1 MSSGPR
7 AWSTGLHILEHRA
20 LRGPNYYSR
29 YQAIYMRLD
38 IEDLEGRPSDQVP
51 AIAERLQALI
61 PTIYNHRC
69 SVGEPGGFLQRV
81 RSGTWAGH
89 MVEHV
94 AIELQNLVGFSV
106 GYGKTVDSYDPGIY
120 NVVYRYRD
128 EASGIAAGEA
138 AVQIV
143 RKLYDGEDVDL
154 TPIIDHLKEV
164 RDANAL
170 GPSTGS
176 IVNAARD
183 RNIPAYN
190 LTEGT
195 SYTQLGH
202 GIKQRR
208 FQATVTD
215 ASGIIGHSIA
225 DDKEWTKQILADA
238 GVPVPRGQV
247 CHSFEEA
254 QAAADW
260 IGWPVVTKPL
270 SGNHGRG
277 VTTDIASVEDLR
289 SGYDAAVARARDD
302 HGGVIVENYIKGE
315 DHRMLVIGGKLV
327 AAARRRPAHVTGDSK
342 STIQQ
347 LIDVENSDPRR
358 GVGHENLLT
367 QIHVDEQTHRMLEQ
381 AGHALDTVLPEGEI
395 AFLKSTANISTG
407 GTAADLTDEV
417 HPEVRFAMERIARLV
432 GLDIIGIDLLAEN
445 LYLPLDRQSAGVVEV
460 NAGPGFRM
468 HMSPTHGKPRPVGQ
482 HVVEMLF
489 PDPTDDGRI
498 PITAITGTN
507 GKTTTTRLTTHILR
521 QAGHSVG
528 MGCTGTVEIDNNV
541 ILRGDYSGPAA
552 AQAVLREPTVEH
564 AVLEVARGGIM
575 RRGLGFDECD
585 VGVLLNIASDHL
597 GERDIHTLEDL
608 ARCKTVV
615 VDAVKREGGYCV
627 LNADDPLVMEHGTY
641 WARGEII
648 YFTMD
653 PQNPALTRH
662 LDDLGMVLTVK
673 HGKIV
678 LLRGKVTVEIVEV
691 NDVPI
696 AFEGHA
702 PFNVQNAMA
711 AAAAALA
718 HGIEID
724 DIRAGLLTFHP
735 TPAQMPGR
743 TNYFEADGV
752 KCLIDYGH
760 NVPALIAL
768 EPLVNGLATQRKIAV
783 ATAPGN
789 RRDEDLAAL
798 GAQLARMCDRLY
810 VYETDARGRETGE
823 TAGMIHD
830 GAAGAG
836 TSAHVETI
844 MDEHEAVAKAIDE
857 AKPGDFL
864 LLLVDDIEGT
874 TERLK
879 GRSFP
884 TQAELA
890 RA

>member
-1 MSSGPR
+1 M
-7 AWSTGLHILEHRA
+7 HILEHRA

-38 IEDLEGRPSDQVP
+38 IEDLEDRPSDKVP
-51 AIAERLQALI
+51 GIAEKLEAI
-61 PTIYNHRC
+61 FPTIYEHRC

-81 RSGTWAGH
+81 RNGTYAGH
-89 MVEHV
+89 MVEHL
-94 AIELQNLVGFSV
+94 AIELQNLIGFSV
-106 GYGKTVDSYDPGIY
+106 GYGKSVDSYERGIY

-128 EASGIAAGEA
+128 EATGLAAGEA
-138 AVQIV
+138 AVEIV
-143 RKLYDGEDVDL
+143 RKLYDGGHVVLGPVIE
-154 TPIIDHLKEV
+154 HLKEV

-176 IVNAARD
+176 IVNAAKA
-183 RNIPAYN
+183 RNIPWYN

-202 GIKQRR
+202 GVKQRR

-215 ASGIIGHSIA
+215 ESGIIGHSIA
-225 DDKEWTKQILADA
+225 DDKDWTKQILGDA
-238 GVPVPRGQV
+238 GIAVPQGYTCYSWDEIQ
-247 CHSFEEA
+247 EA
-254 QAAADW
+254 AEW

-270 SGNHGRG
+270 AGNHGRG
-277 VTTDIASVEDLR
+277 VTTDISNLDDLK
-289 SGYDAAVARARDD
+289 SGYEAALARVRDD
-302 HGGVIVENYIKGE
+302 SGAVIVESYIKGE

-327 AAARRRPAHVTGDSK
+327 AAARRRPAHVTGDGT
-342 STIQQ
+342 STIQA
-347 LIDVENSDPRR
+347 LIDTANQDPRR

-381 AGHALDTVLPEGEI
+381 AGLTLDSVPSESEMV
-395 AFLKSTANISTG
+395 FLKSTANISTG
-407 GTAADLTDEV
+407 GTATDLTDEV
-417 HPEVRFAMERIARLV
+417 HPDIRFAMERIARHV
-432 GLDIIGIDLLAEN
+432 GLDVIGIDLLAET
-445 LYLPLDRQSAGVVEV
+445 LTKPLDQQSAGVVEV

-468 HMSPTHGKPRPVGQ
+468 HMAPTHGTPRPVGE
-482 HVVEMLF
+482 HVVDMLF
-489 PDPTDDGRI
+489 PDPTDNGRI

-521 QAGHSVG
+521 QSGYSVG
-528 MGCTGTVEIDNNV
+528 MGCTGTVEIDNHI

-597 GERDIHTLEDL
+597 GERDIHTLEEL

-615 VDAVKREGGYCV
+615 VDSVKKEGGYCV

-653 PQNPALTRH
+653 PDNPDLQDH
-662 LDDLGMVLTVK
+662 LSERRMVVTVK
-673 HGKIV
+673 NGRIV
-678 LLRGKVTVEIVEV
+678 LMRGKVLVDVVDV

-711 AAAAALA
+711 AAAVALA

-752 KCLIDYGH
+752 YCLIDYGH
-760 NVPALIAL
+760 NVPALVAL
-768 EPLVNGLATQRKIAV
+768 EPLVNGLGQQRKIGV
-783 ATAPGN
+783 STAPGN

-798 GAQLARMCDRLY
+798 GAQLAKMCDVLY
-810 VYETDARGRETGE
+810 VYESDARGRAEGE
-823 TAGMIHD
+823 TADLIRK
-830 GAAGAG
+830 GAADAG
-836 TSAHVETI
+836 SDCAVEII
-844 MDEHEAVAKAIDE
+844 MKEKNAVDRAMAD
-857 AKPGDFL
+857 AVPGDFL
-864 LLLVDDIEGT
+864 LLLVDDITGT

-884 TQAELA
+884 VQSDLAQA
-890 RA
+890 

>member
-1 MSSGPR
+1 
-7 AWSTGLHILEHRA
+7 LHILEHRA

-38 IEDLEGRPSDQVP
+38 IGELEDKPSDKVP
-51 AIAERLQALI
+51 GIDERLETLV
-61 PTIYNHRC
+61 PTIHEHRC

-81 RSGTWAGH
+81 RGGTYAGH
-89 MVEHV
+89 MVEHL
-94 AIELQNLVGFSV
+94 ALELQNLIGFSV
-106 GYGKTVDSYDPGIY
+106 GYGKTVDSYEKGIY

-128 EASGIAAGEA
+128 EATGIAAGEA
-138 AVQIV
+138 AVDLV
-143 RKLYDGEDVDL
+143 KKLYDGEHVEL
-154 TPIIDHLKEV
+154 QPVIDHLKEV

-176 IVNAARD
+176 IVNAAKA

-190 LTEGT
+190 LTAGT
-195 SYTQLGH
+195 SYTQLGQ
-202 GIKQRR
+202 GVNQRR

-215 ASGIIGHSIA
+215 ATGIIGHSIA
-225 DDKEWTKQILADA
+225 DDKEWTKQILEDA
-238 GVPVPRGQV
+238 GIPVPRGQV
-247 CHSFEEA
+247 CHSLEEA

-277 VTTDIASVEDLR
+277 VTTDIASAEDLK
-289 SGYDAAVARARDD
+289 SGYDAAVARMRDD
-302 HGGVIVENYIKGE
+302 YSGVIVESYIKGE

-327 AAARRRPAHVTGDSK
+327 AAARRRPAHVEGDGTH
-342 STIQQ
+342 TIQQ
-347 LIDVENSDPRR
+347 LIDRENADPRR

-367 QIHVDEQTHRMLEQ
+367 QITVDDQTRRMLEQ
-381 AGHALDTVLPEGEI
+381 AGLGLDSILPEGEI

-417 HPEVRFAMERIARLV
+417 HPDVRFAMERIARLV
-432 GLDIIGIDLLAEN
+432 GLDVIGIDLLAET
-445 LYLPLDRQSAGVVEV
+445 LSVPLDRQSAGVVEV

-468 HMSPTHGKPRPVGQ
+468 HMSPTHGKPRPVGK
-482 HVVEMLF
+482 HIVEMLF
-489 PDPTDDGRI
+489 PDPTDNGRI

-507 GKTTTTRLTTHILR
+507 GKTTTTRLTAHILR
-521 QAGHSVG
+521 QAGNSVG
-528 MGCTGTVEIDNNV
+528 LGCTGTVEIDNHV

-597 GERDIHTLEDL
+597 GERDIHTLEEL

-615 VDAVKREGGYCV
+615 VDAVKKEGGHCV

-653 PQNPALTRH
+653 PENPDLSRH
-662 LDDLGMVLTVK
+662 LSELGKVVTVK
-673 HGKIV
+673 DGRIV
-678 LLRGKVTVEIVEV
+678 YLRGKVTVEIVDV

-711 AAAAALA
+711 AAAIAIA
-718 HGIEID
+718 HGLEID

-760 NVPALIAL
+760 NVPALQAL
-768 EPLVNGLATQRKIAV
+768 APLVNGLATQARIGV
-783 ATAPGN
+783 ASAPGN
-789 RRDEDLAAL
+789 RRDEDLTAL
-798 GAQLARMCDRLY
+798 GAELAKMCDKLF
-810 VYETDARGRETGE
+810 VYETDARGREAGA
-823 TAGMIHD
+823 TASLIHE
-830 GAAGAG
+830 GAAGAAA
-836 TSAHVETI
+836 SCHVETI
-844 MDEHEAVAKAIDE
+844 MSEQDAIDRAFDE
-857 AKPGDFL
+857 AEEGDFML
-864 LLLVDDIEGT
+864 LLIDDIEGT

-879 GRSFP
+879 GRSYP
-884 TQAELA
+884 KQSELA
-890 RA
+890 PN

>member
-1 MSSGPR
+1 MR
-7 AWSTGLHILEHRA
+7 ILEHRA

-29 YQAIYMRLD
+29 HQAIYMRLD
-38 IEDLEGRPSDQVP
+38 IEELEERPSDQVP
-51 AIAERLQALI
+51 GIAEKLEAII
-61 PTIYNHRC
+61 PTIYEHRC

-81 RSGTWAGH
+81 QNGTWAGH

-106 GYGKTVDSYDPGIY
+106 GYGKTVDSYETGIY

-128 EASGIAAGEA
+128 EATGLAAGEA
-138 AVQIV
+138 AVGIV
-143 RKLYDGEDVDL
+143 QNLYDGQYVDL
-154 TPIIDHLKEV
+154 DPVIEKLKEV

-176 IVNAARD
+176 IVNAAKA
-183 RNIPAYN
+183 RNIPSYN

-202 GIKQRR
+202 AIKQRR

-215 ASGIIGHSIA
+215 GTGILGHSIA
-225 DDKEWTKQILADA
+225 DDKDWTKQILGEA
-238 GVPVPRGQV
+238 GIAVPQGCICYNWDEVK
-247 CHSFEEA
+247 EA
-254 QAAADW
+254 AEW

-270 SGNHGRG
+270 AGNHGRG
-277 VTTDIASVEDLR
+277 VTTDISNMEDLG
-289 SGYDAAVARARDD
+289 SGFEAALARVRDNS
-302 HGGVIVENYIKGE
+302 GAVLVESYIKGE
-315 DHRMLVIGGKLV
+315 DHRILVIGGKMV
-327 AAARRRPAHVTGDSK
+327 AAARRRPAHVTGDGK

-347 LIDVENSDPRR
+347 LIDKENSDPRR

-367 QIHVDEQTHRMLEQ
+367 QIDVDEQTLRILEQ
-381 AGHALDTVLPEGEI
+381 AGLTLESVPKPTEMV
-395 AFLKSTANISTG
+395 FLKSTANISTG
-407 GTAADLTDEV
+407 GTATDLTDEV
-417 HPEVRFAMERIARLV
+417 HPEIKFQMERIGRLV
-432 GLDIIGIDLLAEN
+432 GLDVIGIDLLAET
-445 LYLPLDRQSAGVVEV
+445 LTKPLEQQSAGVVEV

-468 HMSPTHGKPRPVGQ
+468 HMAPTHGTPRPVGEY
-482 HVVEMLF
+482 VVDMLF
-489 PDPTDDGRI
+489 PDPTDNGRI

-521 QAGHSVG
+521 QAGYSVG
-528 MGCTGTVEIDNNV
+528 MGCTGTVEIDNHV

-597 GERDIHTLEDL
+597 GERDIHTLDEL

-615 VDAVKREGGYCV
+615 VDAVKKHGGYCV
-627 LNADDPLVMEHGTY
+627 LNADDPLVMDQGTY

-653 PQNPALTRH
+653 PDNPDLKEH
-662 LDDLGMVLTVK
+662 LGEIGMVVTVR
-673 HGKIV
+673 HGRIV
-678 LLRGKVTVEIVEV
+678 LLRGKVAVDVVDV

-711 AAAAALA
+711 ATAVALA

-724 DIRAGLLTFHP
+724 DIRAGLLSFHP

-743 TNYFEADGV
+743 TNYIESDGV

-760 NVPALIAL
+760 NVPALEAL
-768 EPLVNGLATQRKIAV
+768 EPLVRGLGQQRKIAV
-783 ATAPGN
+783 STAPGN
-789 RRDEDLAAL
+789 RRDEDLVAL
-798 GAQLARMCDRLY
+798 GGQLAKMCDALF
-810 VYETDARGRETGE
+810 VYETDARGREEGE
-823 TAGMIHD
+823 TAGLIHK
-830 GAAGAG
+830 GA
-836 TSAHVETI
+836 SASGHDCDVQII
-844 MDEHEAVAKAIDE
+844 MSEEEAVARSITE
-857 AKPGDFL
+857 AKTGDFL
-864 LLLVDDIEGT
+864 LLLVDDIEGA

-884 TQAELA
+884 VQAEIA
-890 RA
+890 KA

>member
-1 MSSGPR
+1 MR
-7 AWSTGLHILEHRA
+7 ILEHRA

-38 IEDLEGRPSDQVP
+38 IEDLEDRPSDKVP
-51 AIAERLQALI
+51 GIAEKLEAI
-61 PTIYNHRC
+61 FPSIYEHRC
-69 SVGEPGGFLQRV
+69 SIGEPGGFLQRV
-81 RSGTWAGH
+81 RNGTYAGH
-89 MVEHV
+89 MVEHL

-106 GYGKTVDSYDPGIY
+106 GYGKSVDSYERGVY

-128 EASGIAAGEA
+128 EATGLAAGEA
-138 AVQIV
+138 AVEIV
-143 RKLYDGEDVDL
+143 RKLYDGGHVDL
-154 TPIIDHLKEV
+154 DPVIEHLKEV

-176 IVNAARD
+176 IVDAAKA
-183 RNIPAYN
+183 RNIPWTN

-202 GIKQRR
+202 GVKQRR

-215 ASGIIGHSIA
+215 ESGIIGHSIA
-225 DDKEWTKQILADA
+225 DDKDWTKQILGDA
-238 GVPVPRGQV
+238 GIAVPQGYT
-247 CHSFEEA
+247 CYSWDEIKEA
-254 QAAADW
+254 AEW

-270 SGNHGRG
+270 AGNHGRG
-277 VTTDIASVEDLR
+277 VTTDIDNLDDLK
-289 SGYDAAVARARDD
+289 SGYDAALARVRDD
-302 HGGVIVENYIKGE
+302 SGAVIVESYIKGE

-327 AAARRRPAHVTGDSK
+327 AAARRRPAHVTGDGN
-342 STIQQ
+342 STIQA
-347 LIDVENSDPRR
+347 LIDKANEDPRR
-358 GVGHENLLT
+358 GVGHENVLT
-367 QIHVDEQTHRMLEQ
+367 QIHVDAQTHRVLEQ
-381 AGHALDTVLPEGEI
+381 AGLTLDSVPGDGEMV
-395 AFLKSTANISTG
+395 FLKSTANISTG
-407 GTAADLTDEV
+407 GTATDLTDEV
-417 HPEVRFAMERIARLV
+417 HPDIRFSMERIARHV
-432 GLDIIGIDLLAEN
+432 GLDVIGIDLLAET
-445 LYLPLDRQSAGVVEV
+445 LTKPLDQQSAGVVEV

-468 HMSPTHGKPRPVGQ
+468 HMAPTHGTPRPVGE
-482 HVVEMLF
+482 HVVDMLF
-489 PDPTDDGRI
+489 PDPTDNGRI

-521 QAGHSVG
+521 QSGYSVG
-528 MGCTGTVEIDNNV
+528 MGCTGTVEIDNHV

-615 VDAVKREGGYCV
+615 VDSVKKDGGYCV

-653 PQNPALTRH
+653 PENPALQEH
-662 LDDLGMVLTVK
+662 LSERRMVVTVK
-673 HGKIV
+673 NGRIV
-678 LLRGKVTVEIVEV
+678 LLRGKVLVDVVDV

-711 AAAAALA
+711 AAAVALA

-752 KCLIDYGH
+752 YCLIDYGH
-760 NVPALIAL
+760 NVPALVAL
-768 EPLVNGLATQRKIAV
+768 EPLVNGLGQQRKIGV
-783 ATAPGN
+783 STAPGN

-798 GAQLARMCDRLY
+798 GAQLAKMCDVLY
-810 VYETDARGRETGE
+810 VYESDARGRAEGE
-823 TAGMIHD
+823 TADLIRK
-830 GAAGAG
+830 GAADAG
-836 TSAHVETI
+836 SDCAVEVI
-844 MDEHEAVAKAIDE
+844 MKEKDAVDRAMAD
-857 AKPGDFL
+857 AVPGDFL
-864 LLLVDDIEGT
+864 LLLVDDITGT

-884 TQAELA
+884 VQSDLA
-890 RA
+890 QV

>member
-1 MSSGPR
+1 MR
-7 AWSTGLHILEHRA
+7 ILEHRA

-38 IEDLEGRPSDQVP
+38 IEELEDRPSDKVDG
-51 AIAERLQALI
+51 IAQNLARLI
-61 PTIYNHRC
+61 PTIQEHRC
-69 SVGEPGGFLQRV
+69 SVGVPGGFLQRV
-81 RSGTWAGH
+81 EAGTWAGH

-94 AIELQNLVGFSV
+94 AIELQNMIGFSV
-106 GYGKTVDSYDPGIY
+106 GYGKTVDSYDKGVY
-120 NVVYRYRD
+120 HVVYRYRD
-128 EASGIAAGEA
+128 EATGLACGEE
-138 AVQIV
+138 AVEIV
-143 RKLYDGEDVDL
+143 QALYDGKDVDL
-154 TPIIDHLKEV
+154 EPVIDRLKEV

-176 IVNAARD
+176 IVNAAKA
-183 RNIPAYN
+183 RNIPWYN

-202 GIKQRR
+202 GVKQRK

-225 DDKEWTKQILADA
+225 DDKEWTKQVLADA
-238 GVPVPRGQV
+238 GVAVPKGYIGY
-247 CHSFEEA
+247 SWEEVRD
-254 QAAADW
+254 AAEW

-277 VTTDIASVEDLR
+277 VTTDITNEEELK
-289 SGYDAAVARARDD
+289 SGYEAALARCRDD
-302 HGGVIVENYIKGE
+302 YNAVIVESYIKGE
-315 DHRMLVIGGKLV
+315 DHRILVIDGKLV
-327 AAARRRPAHVTGDSK
+327 AAARRRPAHVEGDGT

-347 LIDVENSDPRR
+347 LIDEENKDPRR

-367 QIHVDEQTHRMLEQ
+367 QIHVDEQTLRLLEQ
-381 AGHALDTVLPEGEI
+381 AELTLDSVPEKGEI
-395 AFLKSTANISTG
+395 IYLKSTANISTG
-407 GTAADLTDEV
+407 GTATDLTDEV
-417 HPEVRFAMERIARLV
+417 HPEIKFSMERIGRLV
-432 GLDIIGIDLLAEN
+432 GLDIIGIDMLAET
-445 LYLPLDRQSAGVVEV
+445 LTKPLDQQSAGVVEV

-468 HMSPTHGKPRPVGQ
+468 HMAPTHGKPRAVGEA
-482 HVVEMLF
+482 VVNMLF

-507 GKTTTTRLTTHILR
+507 GKTTTTRLITHILR
-521 QAGHSVG
+521 QAGNSVG
-528 MGCTGTVEIDNNV
+528 MGCTGTIEIDNHV
-541 ILRGDYSGPAA
+541 ILKGDYSGPAA
-552 AQAVLREPTVEH
+552 AHAVLREPTVEH

-597 GERDIHTLEDL
+597 GERDIHTLEEL

-615 VDAVKREGGYCV
+615 VDAVKKIGGFCV
-627 LNADDPLVMEHGTY
+627 LNADDPLVMDQGTY

-648 YFTMD
+648 YFTM
-653 PQNPALTRH
+653 NPDNPDLKEH
-662 LDDLGMVLTVK
+662 LADHKMVITVRQ
-673 HGKIV
+673 GRIV
-678 LLRGKVTVEIVEV
+678 LLRGQVEVEVAAV

-696 AFEGHA
+696 SFEGHA

-711 AAAAALA
+711 ATAAALA
-718 HGIEID
+718 HGLEID
-724 DIRAGLLTFHP
+724 DIRAGLLSFHP

-760 NVPALIAL
+760 NVPALEAL
-768 EPLVNGLATQRKIAV
+768 EPLVNGLGQQRKIAV

-789 RRDEDLAAL
+789 RRDEDLSAL
-798 GAQLARMCDRLY
+798 GAQLAKMCDAVY
-810 VYETDARGRETGE
+810 VYETDARGRSEGE
-823 TAGMIHD
+823 TAGLIEK
-830 GAAGAG
+830 GAKDAGSAG
-836 TSAHVETI
+836 TVEII
-844 MDEHEAVAKAIDE
+844 MDEQAAIDRAISE

-864 LLLVDDIEGT
+864 LLLVDDIEGA

-879 GRSFP
+879 GRSYGAQSDLGQ
-884 TQAELA
+884 T
-890 RA
+890 

>member
-1 MSSGPR
+1 M
-7 AWSTGLHILEHRA
+7 HILENRA
-20 LRGPNYYSR
+20 LRGPNYFSR

-38 IEDLEGRPSDQVP
+38 IDELEDRPSDKVP
-51 AIAERLQALI
+51 GIGDKLQKLL
-61 PTIYNHRC
+61 PTIYDHRC
-69 SVGEPGGFLQRV
+69 SVGTPGGFLERV
-81 RSGTWAGH
+81 AAGTYAGH

-94 AIELQNLVGFSV
+94 AIELQNLIGFSV
-106 GYGKTVDSYDPGIY
+106 GYGKTVDSYEKGVY

-128 EASGIAAGEA
+128 EASGLAAGVA
-138 AVQIV
+138 AVDIV
-143 RKLYDGEDVDL
+143 QKLYDGEDVDL
-154 TPIIDHLKEV
+154 NPIIAHLKEV
-164 RDANAL
+164 RDENAL

-176 IVNAARD
+176 IVNAAKA
-183 RNIPAYN
+183 RNIPFYN
-190 LTEGT
+190 LTAGT

-202 GIKQRR
+202 GVKQRR

-225 DDKEWTKQILADA
+225 DDKEWTKQVLDDA

-247 CHSFEEA
+247 CYSIEEA
-254 QAAADW
+254 QEAADW

-277 VTTDIASVEDLR
+277 VTTDIASAEDLKA
-289 SGYDAAVARARDD
+289 GFDAALARVRDD
-302 HGGVIVENYIKGE
+302 SGAVIVESYITGE

-327 AAARRRPAHVTGDSK
+327 AAARRRPAHVVGDAK
-342 STIQQ
+342 HTIQQ
-347 LIDVENSDPRR
+347 LIDIENSDPRR

-367 QIHVDEQTHRMLEQ
+367 QIHVDVQTERMLDQ
-381 AGHALDTVLPEGEI
+381 AGLTLDTVLPEGQI

-417 HPEVRFAMERIARLV
+417 HPEVKFAMERIGRLV

-445 LYLPLDRQSAGVVEV
+445 LSVPLDQQSAGVVEV

-468 HMSPTHGKPRPVGQ
+468 HMAPTHGTPRPVGQ
-482 HVVEMLF
+482 HVVDMLF

-521 QAGHSVG
+521 QAGNSVG

-552 AQAVLREPTVEH
+552 AHAVLREPTVEH

-575 RRGLGFDECD
+575 RRGLGFDEAD

-597 GERDIHTLEDL
+597 GEREIHTLEEL

-615 VDAVKREGGYCV
+615 VDAVKRKEDGGYCV

-641 WARGEII
+641 WSRGEII

-653 PQNPALTRH
+653 PENPALADH
-662 LDDLGMVLTVK
+662 LAGLGMVFTVK

-678 LLRGKVTVEIVEV
+678 MLRGKVTVEIVEV

-702 PFNVQNAMA
+702 RFNVQNAMA
-711 AAAAALA
+711 AAAAAFA

-760 NVPALIAL
+760 NVPALMAL

-789 RRDEDLAAL
+789 RRDEDLQAL
-798 GAQLARMCDRLY
+798 GAQLSKMCDLVY
-810 VYETDARGRETGE
+810 IYETDARGRATGE
-823 TAGMIHD
+823 TAKLIHD
-830 GAAGAG
+830 GAESAG
-836 TSAHVETI
+836 TASKVETI
-844 MDEHEAVAKAIDE
+844 MSEQDAVAKAIGT

-879 GRSFP
+879 GRTYP

-890 RA
+890 QA

>member
-1 MSSGPR
+1 MR
-7 AWSTGLHILEHRA
+7 ILEHRA

-29 YQAIYMRLD
+29 YQAIFLRLD
-38 IEDLEGRPSDQVP
+38 IEELEDRPSDKVP
-51 AIAERLQALI
+51 GIVDRLQSLI
-61 PTIYNHRC
+61 PSIHDHRC
-69 SVGEPGGFLQRV
+69 SVGEPGGFLVRV
-81 RSGTWAGH
+81 RHGTWAGH

-94 AIELQNLVGFSV
+94 AIELQNLIGFSV
-106 GYGKTVDSYDPGIY
+106 GYGKCVDSYEPGIY
-120 NVVYRYRD
+120 NIIYRYRD
-128 EASGIAAGEA
+128 EASGLAAGEA
-138 AVQIV
+138 AVEIV
-143 RKLYDGEDVDL
+143 QKLYDGEEVAL
-154 TPIIDHLKEV
+154 GPIIDHLKKV

-176 IVNAARD
+176 IVNAAKA
-183 RNIPAYN
+183 RNIPWYN

-225 DDKEWTKQILADA
+225 DDKEWTKQVLEDA
-238 GVPVPRGQV
+238 GVPVPRGQI
-247 CHSFEEA
+247 CHSYEDA

-277 VTTDIASVEDLR
+277 VSTDIASAEDLKA
-289 SGYDAAVARARDD
+289 GFDAALARVRDD
-302 HGGVIVENYIKGE
+302 SGAVIVESCIKGE
-315 DHRMLVIGGKLV
+315 DHRILVIGGKLV
-327 AAARRRPAHVTGDSK
+327 AAARRRPAHVIGDGRH
-342 STIQQ
+342 TVQE
-347 LIDVENSDPRR
+347 LIDIENSDPRR

-367 QIHVDEQTHRMLEQ
+367 QIHVDEQTLRLLDQ
-381 AGHALDTVLPEGEI
+381 AGHTLETVLPKGEI

-407 GTAADLTDEV
+407 GTATDLTDEV
-417 HPEVRFAMERIARLV
+417 HPKVKFTMERIGRLV
-432 GLDIIGIDLLAEN
+432 GLDVIGIDLLAET
-445 LYLPLDRQSAGVVEV
+445 LSVPLDQQSAGVVEV

-468 HMSPTHGKPRPVGQ
+468 HMAPTHGTPRPVGE

-489 PDPTDDGRI
+489 PDPTDNGRI

-521 QAGHSVG
+521 QAGNSVG
-528 MGCTGTVEIDNNV
+528 MGCTGTVEIDSHV

-552 AQAVLREPTVEH
+552 AQTVLREPTVEH

-597 GERDIHTLEDL
+597 GERDIHTLEEL

-615 VDAVKREGGYCV
+615 VDAVRKEGGYCV
-627 LNADDPLVMEHGTY
+627 LNADDPMVMEYGTY

-648 YFTMD
+648 YFTMNPD
-653 PQNPALTRH
+653 NPALKEH
-662 LDDLGMVLTVK
+662 LANLGMLLTVK

-711 AAAAALA
+711 AAAAAIALGVEMD
-718 HGIEID
+718 H
-724 DIRAGLLTFHP
+724 IRAGLLTFHP

-760 NVPALIAL
+760 NVPALQAL
-768 EPLVNGLATQRKIAV
+768 EPLVKGLATKRKIGV

-789 RRDEDLAAL
+789 RRDEDLSAL
-798 GAQLARMCDRLY
+798 GEQLAGMCDLLFI
-810 VYETDARGRETGE
+810 YETDSRGRETGE
-823 TAGMIHD
+823 TAKLIRD
-830 GAAGAG
+830 GAVGAG
-836 TSAHVETI
+836 GATRVETI
-844 MDEHEAVAKAIDE
+844 LSEHEAVAKAIGD

-890 RA
+890 QA

>member
-1 MSSGPR
+1 M
-7 AWSTGLHILEHRA
+7 HILENRA
-20 LRGPNYYSR
+20 LRGPNYFSR

-38 IEDLEGRPSDQVP
+38 IGELEQRPSDKVP
-51 AIAERLQALI
+51 GIADRLQSLI
-61 PTIYNHRC
+61 PSIHDHRC
-69 SVGEPGGFLQRV
+69 SVGTAGGFLDRV
-81 RSGTWAGH
+81 RCGTWAGH

-106 GYGKTVDSYDPGIY
+106 GYGKTVDSYDPGVY
-120 NVVYRYRD
+120 NVVFRYRD
-128 EASGIAAGEA
+128 EATGLAAGEA
-138 AVQIV
+138 AVEIV
-143 RKLYDGEDVDL
+143 QKLYDGADVEL
-154 TPIIDHLKEV
+154 GPIIDHLKTV

-176 IVNAARD
+176 IVNAAKA

-190 LTEGT
+190 LTAGT

-202 GIKQRR
+202 GVKQRR

-225 DDKEWTKQILADA
+225 DDKEWTKQVLEDA

-247 CHSFEEA
+247 CYSFEEA
-254 QAAADW
+254 EEAAAW

-277 VTTDIASVEDLR
+277 VTADIANAEDLR
-289 SGYDAAVARARDD
+289 AGFDAALARVRDD
-302 HGGVIVENYIKGE
+302 SGAVIVESYIKGE

-327 AAARRRPAHVTGDSK
+327 AAARRRPAHVIGDGRT
-342 STIQQ
+342 TIQR
-347 LIDVENSDPRR
+347 LIEIENSDPRR

-367 QIHVDEQTHRMLEQ
+367 QIQVDVQTERLLEQ
-381 AGHALDTVLPEGEI
+381 AGYALDTVLPEGQI

-417 HPEVRFAMERIARLV
+417 HPEVKFAMERIGRLV

-445 LYLPLDRQSAGVVEV
+445 LSVPLDQQSAGVVEV

-468 HMSPTHGKPRPVGQ
+468 HMAPTHGTPRPVGE
-482 HVVEMLF
+482 HVVDMLF

-521 QAGHSVG
+521 QAGNSVG
-528 MGCTGTVEIDNNV
+528 MGCTGTVEIDNHV

-597 GERDIHTLEDL
+597 GERDIHTLEEL

-615 VDAVKREGGYCV
+615 VDAVKKDGGFCV

-653 PQNPALTRH
+653 PENPALTEH
-662 LDDLGMVLTVK
+662 LADLGMVLTVS

-678 LLRGKVTVEIVEV
+678 MKRGKVTVEIVEV

-711 AAAAALA
+711 AAAAAIA

-768 EPLVNGLATQRKIAV
+768 EPLVNGLATQRRIGV

-798 GAQLARMCDRLY
+798 GAQLARMCDLVY
-810 VYETDARGRETGE
+810 VYETDARGREAGE
-823 TAGMIHD
+823 TSKLIHD

-836 TSAHVETI
+836 TGAQVETI
-844 MDEHEAVAKAIDE
+844 LGEQAAVAKAIGVAD
-857 AKPGDFL
+857 PGDFL

-879 GRSFP
+879 GRTYS

>member
-1 MSSGPR
+1 MQ
-7 AWSTGLHILEHRA
+7 ILEQRA

-29 YQAIYMRLD
+29 YRAIYMRLD
-38 IEDLEGRPSDQVP
+38 IEDLERKPSDKVP
-51 AIAERLQALI
+51 GIAERLETLI
-61 PTIYNHRC
+61 PSIHEHRC

-81 RSGTWAGH
+81 RNGTFAGH
-89 MVEHV
+89 MVEHL

-106 GYGKTVDSYDPGIY
+106 GYGKTVDSYEKGIY

-128 EASGIAAGEA
+128 EATGLAAGEA
-138 AVQIV
+138 AVRIV
-143 RKLYDGEDVDL
+143 RNLYDNKDVDL
-154 TPIIDHLKEV
+154 AGILSKLKEV
-164 RDANAL
+164 RDAHAL

-176 IVNAARD
+176 IVDAARA
-183 RNIPAYN
+183 RNIPANN

-202 GIKQRR
+202 GVKQRR

-215 ASGIIGHSIA
+215 ASAIIGHSIA
-225 DDKEWTKQILADA
+225 DDKEWTKQILSDA

-247 CHSFEEA
+247 CYSVEDA
-254 QAAADW
+254 QEAADW

-277 VTTDIASVEDLR
+277 VTTDIANAEDLKAGFEAALAR
-289 SGYDAAVARARDD
+289 VRDSSGA
-302 HGGVIVENYIKGE
+302 VIVESYIKGE

-327 AAARRRPAHVTGDSK
+327 AAARRRPAHVTGDGK
-342 STIQQ
+342 NTIQQ
-347 LIDVENSDPRR
+347 LIDIENSDPRR

-367 QIHVDEQTHRMLEQ
+367 QIDVDVQTHRMLEQ
-381 AGHALDTVLPEGEI
+381 AGHRLDTVLPQGEI
-395 AFLKSTANISTG
+395 ALLKSTANISTG
-407 GTAADLTDEV
+407 GTATDLTDEV
-417 HPEVRFAMERIARLV
+417 HPEVKFAMERIGRLV
-432 GLDIIGIDLLAEN
+432 GLDIIGIDLLAET
-445 LYLPLDRQSAGVVEV
+445 LSVPLDKQSAGVVEV

-468 HMSPTHGKPRPVGQ
+468 HMAPTHGTPRPVGQ
-482 HVVEMLF
+482 CVVDMLF
-489 PDPTDDGRI
+489 PDPTDNGRI

-552 AQAVLREPTVEH
+552 ALAVLREPTVQH

-597 GERDIHTLEDL
+597 GEREIHTLEEL

-615 VDAVKREGGYCV
+615 VDAVKQDGGYCV
-627 LNADDPLVMEHGTY
+627 LNADDPMVMEHGTY

-648 YFTMD
+648 YFTMNPD
-653 PQNPALTRH
+653 NPALSEH
-662 LDDLGMVLTVK
+662 LGNLGMVLTVK
-673 HGKIV
+673 NGKIV

-711 AAAAALA
+711 AAGAAIA

-760 NVPALIAL
+760 NVPALQAL
-768 EPLVNGLATQRKIAV
+768 EPLVNGLATQRKIGV

-798 GAQLARMCDRLY
+798 GAQLARMCDQIY
-810 VYETDARGRETGE
+810 VYETDARGRQTGE
-823 TAGMIHD
+823 TAKLIHD

-836 TSAHVETI
+836 TPAHVETI
-844 MDEHEAVAKAIDE
+844 LSEQEAVAKAIS
-857 AKPGDFL
+857 AAQAGDFL

-884 TQAELA
+884 TQADLA
-890 RA
+890 RT

>member
-1 MSSGPR
+1 MN
-7 AWSTGLHILEHRA
+7 ILECRA

-38 IEDLEGRPSDQVP
+38 IEDLEDKPSDKIP
-51 AIAERLQALI
+51 GIAQKLRDLI
-61 PTIYNHRC
+61 PTIYDHRC
-69 SVGEPGGFLQRV
+69 SVGTPGGFLERV
-81 RSGTWAGH
+81 EGGTYAGH

-94 AIELQNLVGFSV
+94 ALELQNMIGFSV
-106 GYGKTVDSYDPGIY
+106 GYGKTVDSYEPGIY
-120 NVVYRYRD
+120 NIVFRYRD

-138 AVQIV
+138 AVEIV
-143 RKLYDGEDVDL
+143 RKLYTGEDVDL
-154 TPIIDHLKEV
+154 GPVIDRLKEV

-176 IVNAARD
+176 IVNAAKA

-190 LTEGT
+190 LTAGT

-225 DDKEWTKQILADA
+225 DDKEWTKQILDDA

-247 CHSFEEA
+247 CYSIEEA
-254 QAAADW
+254 QQAADW

-277 VTTDIASVEDLR
+277 VTTDIATSEDLQA
-289 SGYDAAVARARDD
+289 GFDAALARVRDD
-302 HGGVIVENYIKGE
+302 SGAVIVESYIKGE

-327 AAARRRPAHVTGDSK
+327 AAARRRPAHVVGDGK
-342 STIQQ
+342 TTIQA

-367 QIHVDEQTHRMLEQ
+367 QIHVDVQTERMLEQ
-381 AGHALDTVLPEGEI
+381 AGFALDTVLPEGEI
-395 AFLKSTANISTG
+395 AYLKSTANISTG
-407 GTAADLTDEV
+407 GTATDLTDEV
-417 HPEVRFAMERIARLV
+417 HPEVKFAMERIGRLV

-445 LYLPLDRQSAGVVEV
+445 LSIPLDQQSAGVVEV

-468 HMSPTHGKPRPVGQ
+468 HMAPTHGSPRPVGE
-482 HVVEMLF
+482 HVVDMLF
-489 PDPTDDGRI
+489 PDPTDNGRI

-521 QAGHSVG
+521 QASISVG

-597 GERDIHTLEDL
+597 GERDIHTLEEL

-615 VDAVKREGGYCV
+615 VDAVKKEGGYCV

-653 PQNPALTRH
+653 PENPALAEH
-662 LDDLGMVLTVK
+662 LAGLGMVLTVK

-678 LLRGKVTVEIVEV
+678 MLRGKVTVEIVEV

-711 AAAAALA
+711 AAAAAIA

-768 EPLVNGLATQRKIAV
+768 QPLVNGLATQRKIGV

-798 GAQLARMCDRLY
+798 GAQLARMCDLVF

-823 TAGMIHD
+823 TSRLIHD
-830 GAAGAG
+830 GAASAG
-836 TSAHVETI
+836 TQAKVETI
-844 MDEHEAVAKAIDE
+844 MSEQEAVAKAIGAAE
-857 AKPGDFL
+857 PGDFL

-879 GRSFP
+879 GRTYAS
-884 TQAELA
+884 QAELA
-890 RA
+890 KA

>member
-1 MSSGPR
+1 MN
-7 AWSTGLHILEHRA
+7 ILEHRA
-20 LRGPNYYSR
+20 LRGPNFYSR
-29 YQAIYMRLD
+29 YPAIYMRLD
-38 IEDLEGRPSDQVP
+38 IEALEERPSDKVP
-51 AIAERLQALI
+51 DIAERLETLI
-61 PTIYNHRC
+61 PSINEHRC

-81 RSGTWAGH
+81 RNGTYAGH

-106 GYGKTVDSYDPGIY
+106 GYGKTVDSYEPGIY

-128 EASGIAAGEA
+128 EATGIAAGKA
-138 AVQIV
+138 AVEIV
-143 RKLYDGEDVDL
+143 KKLYDGDAVHL
-154 TPIIDHLKEV
+154 QPIIDHLKEV
-164 RDANAL
+164 RDSNAL

-176 IVNAARD
+176 IVAAAKARK
-183 RNIPAYN
+183 IPYVN

-202 GIKQRR
+202 GVKQRR

-215 ASGIIGHSIA
+215 ASGIIGHSLA
-225 DDKEWTKQILADA
+225 DDKEWTKQILDEA
-238 GVPVPRGQV
+238 GIPVPRGQV

-254 QAAADW
+254 QAAVEW

-277 VTTDIASVEDLR
+277 VTTGIGSMEDLK
-289 SGYDAAVARARDD
+289 SGYDAALARVRDD
-302 HGGVIVENYIKGE
+302 SQAVMVESYIKGE
-315 DHRMLVIGGKLV
+315 DHRILVIGGKLV
-327 AAARRRPAHVTGDSK
+327 AAARRRPAHVEGDGK
-342 STIQQ
+342 STIKQ
-347 LIDVENSDPRR
+347 LVDIENSDPRR

-367 QIHVDEQTHRMLEQ
+367 QIEIDVQTQRMLEQ
-381 AGHALDTVLPEGEI
+381 AGYTLETVLPKGEV
-395 AFLKSTANISTG
+395 ALLKSTANISTG
-407 GTAADLTDEV
+407 GTATDLTDEV
-417 HPEVRFAMERIARLV
+417 HPEVRFAMERIGRLI
-432 GLDIIGIDLLAEN
+432 GLDIIGIDLLAET
-445 LYLPLDRQSAGVVEV
+445 LSVPLEQQSAGVVEV

-468 HMSPTHGKPRPVGQ
+468 HMSPTHGTPRPVGE
-482 HVVEMLF
+482 HVVDMLF
-489 PDPTDDGRI
+489 PDHADNGRI

-528 MGCTGTVEIDNNV
+528 MGCTGTVEIDNHV

-597 GERDIHTLEDL
+597 GESDIHTLEDL

-615 VDAVKREGGYCV
+615 VDAVKDEGGYCV
-627 LNADDPLVMEHGTY
+627 LNADDPLVMEHGSY

-653 PQNPALTRH
+653 PEHPSLVEH
-662 LDDLGMVLTVK
+662 LANLGMVVTVK
-673 HGKIV
+673 NGRIV
-678 LLRGKVTVEIVEV
+678 LVRGKVTAEIVEV

-711 AAAAALA
+711 AAAVAIA
-718 HGIEID
+718 HGLEID

-760 NVPALIAL
+760 NVPALKAL
-768 EPLVNGLATQRKIAV
+768 VPLVRGLSTKRKIGV

-789 RRDEDLAAL
+789 RRDEDLSAL
-798 GAQLARMCDRLY
+798 GAQLASMCDTLF
-810 VYETDARGRETGE
+810 VYETDARGRPPGE
-823 TAGMIHD
+823 TARLIHG
-830 GAAGAG
+830 GAAEADG
-836 TSAHVETI
+836 SCQVETI
-844 MDEHEAVAKAIDE
+844 MSEQEAVDRAIGLAE
-857 AKPGDFL
+857 PGDFL

-874 TERLK
+874 TDRLK

-884 TQAELA
+884 TKAEIA
-890 RA
+890 QP

>member
-1 MSSGPR
+1 MR
-7 AWSTGLHILEHRA
+7 ILEHRA

-29 YQAIYMRLD
+29 YQSIYMRLD
-38 IEDLEGRPSDQVP
+38 IEELEDRPSDKVDG
-51 AIAERLQALI
+51 IADKLQSLI
-61 PTIYNHRC
+61 PTIYEHRC
-69 SVGEPGGFLQRV
+69 SVGEAGGFLSRV
-81 RSGTWAGH
+81 KDGTWAGH

-94 AIELQNLVGFSV
+94 AIELQNMIGFSV
-106 GYGKTVDSYDPGIY
+106 GYGKTVDSYDKGVY
-120 NVVYRYRD
+120 HVVYRYRD
-128 EASGIAAGEA
+128 EASGIACGEE
-138 AVQIV
+138 AVEIV
-143 RKLYDGEDVDL
+143 QTLYDGKDVDL
-154 TPIIDHLKEV
+154 EPVIDRLKEV

-176 IVNAARD
+176 IVNAAKA
-183 RNIPAYN
+183 RNIPWYN

-202 GIKQRR
+202 GVKQRR

-225 DDKEWTKQILADA
+225 DDKEWTKQVLDDA
-238 GVPVPRGQV
+238 GVAVPKGYIGYSWDEV
-247 CHSFEEA
+247 KD
-254 QAAADW
+254 AAEW

-277 VTTDIASVEDLR
+277 VTTDITNEEELK
-289 SGYDAAVARARDD
+289 SGYEAALARCRDD
-302 HGGVIVENYIKGE
+302 YGAVIVESYIKGE
-315 DHRMLVIGGKLV
+315 DHRILVVDGKLV
-327 AAARRRPAHVTGDSK
+327 AAARRRPAHVEGDGK

-347 LIDVENSDPRR
+347 LIDEENKDPRR

-367 QIHVDEQTHRMLEQ
+367 QIHVDEQTLRLLEQ
-381 AGHALDTVLPEGEI
+381 AELTLESVPEKGEI
-395 AFLKSTANISTG
+395 VYLKSTANISTG
-407 GTAADLTDEV
+407 GTATDLTDEV
-417 HPEVRFAMERIARLV
+417 HPEIKFAMERIGRLV
-432 GLDIIGIDLLAEN
+432 GLDIIGIDLLAET
-445 LYLPLDRQSAGVVEV
+445 LSKPLDQQSAGVVEV

-468 HMSPTHGKPRPVGQ
+468 HMAPTHGKPRAVGEA
-482 HVVEMLF
+482 VVNMLF

-507 GKTTTTRLTTHILR
+507 GKTTTTRLITHILR
-521 QAGHSVG
+521 QAGNSVG
-528 MGCTGTVEIDNNV
+528 MGCTGTIEIDNHV

-552 AQAVLREPTVEH
+552 AHAVLREPTVEH

-597 GERDIHTLEDL
+597 GERDIHTLEEL

-615 VDAVKREGGYCV
+615 VDAVKKIGGFCV
-627 LNADDPLVMEHGTY
+627 LNADDPLVMDQGTY

-653 PQNPALTRH
+653 PDNPDLKQH
-662 LDDLGMVLTVK
+662 LDDHKMVITVRQ
-673 HGKIV
+673 GRIV
-678 LLRGKVTVEIVEV
+678 LLRGTVEVEVAAV

-696 AFEGHA
+696 SFEGHA

-711 AAAAALA
+711 ATAAALA
-718 HGIEID
+718 HGLEID
-724 DIRAGLLTFHP
+724 DIRAGLLSFHP

-760 NVPALIAL
+760 NVPALEAL
-768 EPLVNGLATQRKIAV
+768 EPLVNGLGQQRKIAV

-798 GAQLARMCDRLY
+798 GAQLAKMCDAVY
-810 VYETDARGRETGE
+810 VYETDARGRSEGE
-823 TAGMIHD
+823 TAGLIEK
-830 GAAGAG
+830 GASDAGSAG
-836 TSAHVETI
+836 TVEII
-844 MDEHEAVAKAIDE
+844 MDEQAAIDRAIGE

-864 LLLVDDIEGT
+864 LLLVDDIEGA

-879 GRSFP
+879 GRSYGAQSDLGQ
-884 TQAELA
+884 T
-890 RA
+890 

>member
-1 MSSGPR
+1 M
-7 AWSTGLHILEHRA
+7 
-20 LRGPNYYSR
+20 RGPNYYSR
-29 YQAIYMRLD
+29 YQSIYMRLD
-38 IEDLEGRPSDQVP
+38 IQELESRPSDQVP
-51 AIAERLQALI
+51 GIAERLETLI
-61 PTIYNHRC
+61 PTIHDHRC
-69 SVGEPGGFLQRV
+69 SVGEAGGFLQRV
-81 RSGTWAGH
+81 RNGTYAGH
-89 MVEHV
+89 MVEHL

-128 EASGIAAGEA
+128 EATGIAAGEA
-138 AVQIV
+138 AVDIV
-143 RKLYDGEDVDL
+143 KKLYDGEDVDL
-154 TPIIDHLKEV
+154 SPVIDRLKEV

-176 IVNAARD
+176 IVNAAKA

-202 GIKQRR
+202 GVKQRR

-215 ASGIIGHSIA
+215 GSGIIGHSIA
-225 DDKEWTKQILADA
+225 DDKEWTKQILGDA
-238 GVPVPRGQV
+238 GIPVPRGQT
-247 CHSFEEA
+247 CYSWEEA
-254 QAAADW
+254 EAAADW

-277 VTTDIASVEDLR
+277 VTTGIETKEDLR

-302 HGGVIVENYIKGE
+302 YAGVIVESYITGE
-315 DHRMLVIGGKLV
+315 DHRMLVIGGKLI
-327 AAARRRPAHVTGDSK
+327 AAARRRPAHVEGDGK
-342 STIQQ
+342 RTIQQ
-347 LIDVENSDPRR
+347 LIDDENKDPRR

-367 QIHVDEQTHRMLEQ
+367 QIKVDEQTHRMLEQ
-381 AGHALDTVLPEGEI
+381 AGLSLDTVMPEGDI

-407 GTAADLTDEV
+407 GTATDLTDEV
-417 HPEVRFAMERIARLV
+417 HPEVRFTMERVARIV
-432 GLDIIGIDLLAEN
+432 GLDVIGIDLLCKTVSV
-445 LYLPLDRQSAGVVEV
+445 PLDEQSAGIVEV

-468 HMSPTHGKPRPVGQ
+468 HMSPTHGKPRDVGDA
-482 HVVEMLF
+482 VVNMLF

-521 QAGHSVG
+521 QAGNSVG

-575 RRGLGFDECD
+575 RRGLGFDEAN

-597 GERDIHTLEDL
+597 GERDIHTLEEL

-615 VDAVKREGGYCV
+615 VDAVKRKDEGGYCV

-653 PQNPALTRH
+653 PENPALASH
-662 LDDLGMVLTVK
+662 LSELGMVVTVK
-673 HGKIV
+673 NGWIV
-678 LLRGKVTVEIVEV
+678 LLRGKVTVEIAEV

-696 AFEGHA
+696 TFEGHA

-711 AAAAALA
+711 ATAAALA
-718 HGIEID
+718 HGLEID

-760 NVPALIAL
+760 NVPALVAL
-768 EPLVNGLATQRKIAV
+768 EPLVTGLGTQRKIAV
-783 ATAPGN
+783 STAPGN
-789 RRDEDLAAL
+789 RRDEDLRGL
-798 GAQLARMCDRLY
+798 GAQLAKMCDAVF
-810 VYETDARGRETGE
+810 VYETDSRGRSEGE
-823 TAGMIHD
+823 VAQLISD
-830 GAAGAG
+830 GAKDAGSAG
-836 TSAHVETI
+836 RVEII
-844 MDEHEAVAKAIDE
+844 MSEADAVERAMEE
-857 AKPGDFL
+857 ARQGDFL

-874 TERLK
+874 TARLK

-884 TQAELA
+884 EQASLA
-890 RA
+890 RT

>member
-1 MSSGPR
+1 MR
-7 AWSTGLHILEHRA
+7 ILEHRA

-29 YQAIYMRLD
+29 YKAIFMRLD
-38 IEDLEGRPSDQVP
+38 IENLEERPSDKVP
-51 AIAERLQALI
+51 GIADALEAIL
-61 PTIYNHRC
+61 PTIHDHRC

-81 RSGTWAGH
+81 RNGTYAGH

-94 AIELQNLVGFSV
+94 AIELQNLVGISV
-106 GYGKTVDSYDPGIY
+106 GYGKTVDSYDPGVY

-128 EASGIAAGEA
+128 EATGLAAGEA
-138 AVQIV
+138 AVDIV
-143 RKLYDGEDVDL
+143 RTLYDGGRVDL
-154 TPIIDHLKEV
+154 APIIEHLKEV

-170 GPSTGS
+170 GPSTGA
-176 IVNAARD
+176 IVDAAKA
-183 RNIPAYN
+183 RNIPYYN

-202 GIKQRR
+202 GVKQRR

-225 DDKEWTKQILADA
+225 DDKDWTKQILGDA
-238 GVPVPRGQV
+238 GVTVPKGYTCYSWDEV
-247 CHSFEEA
+247 KEA
-254 QAAADW
+254 AEW

-270 SGNHGRG
+270 AGNHGRG
-277 VTTDIASVEDLR
+277 VTTDIGNMEDLK
-289 SGYDAAVARARDD
+289 SGYEAALARVRDSSRA
-302 HGGVIVENYIKGE
+302 VIVESYVSGE
-315 DHRMLVIGGKLV
+315 DHRMLVIDGKLV
-327 AAARRRPAHVTGDSK
+327 AAARRRPAHVMGDGK
-342 STIQQ
+342 STIRQ
-347 LIDVENSDPRR
+347 LIDKANEDPRR

-367 QIHVDEQTHRMLEQ
+367 QINVDEQTQRMLEQ
-381 AGHALDTVLPEGEI
+381 AEFSLESVPAESEMV
-395 AFLKSTANISTG
+395 FLKSTANISTG
-407 GTAADLTDEV
+407 GTATDLTDEV
-417 HPEVRFAMERIARLV
+417 HPEIKFAMERIARLV
-432 GLDIIGIDLLAEN
+432 GLDIIGIDLLAET
-445 LYLPLDRQSAGVVEV
+445 LTRPLDQQSAGVVEV

-468 HMSPTHGKPRPVGQ
+468 HMSPTHGTPRPVGE
-482 HVVEMLF
+482 HVVDMLF
-489 PDPTDDGRI
+489 PDVTDNGRV

-507 GKTTTTRLTTHILR
+507 GKTTTTRLTSHILR
-521 QAGHSVG
+521 QSGLSVG
-528 MGCTGTVEIDNNV
+528 MGCTGTVEIDNHV

-597 GERDIHTLEDL
+597 GERDIHTLDEL

-615 VDAVKREGGYCV
+615 VDAVKKEGGFCV
-627 LNADDPLVMEHGTY
+627 LNADDPLVMEHGSY

-653 PQNPALTRH
+653 PENPALRAH
-662 LDDLGMVLTVK
+662 LSETGMVVTVR
-673 HGKIV
+673 HGRIV
-678 LLRGKVTVEIVEV
+678 LMRGKVVVDVVDV

-711 AAAAALA
+711 ATAIALA
-718 HGIEID
+718 HGLDID

-760 NVPALIAL
+760 NVPALKAL
-768 EPLVNGLATQRKIAV
+768 EPLVNGLGRQRKIGV
-783 ATAPGN
+783 STAPGN

-798 GAQLARMCDRLY
+798 GAQLAGMCDILY
-810 VYETDARGRETGE
+810 IYETDARGRTEGE
-823 TAGMIHD
+823 TASLIRE
-830 GAAGAG
+830 GAEGAGADCVV
-836 TSAHVETI
+836 HVI
-844 MDEHEAVAKAIDE
+844 MSEEEAVTRAIAD
-857 AKPGDFL
+857 AQPGDFL
-864 LLLVDDIEGT
+864 LLLVDDIAGAA
-874 TERLK
+874 ERLK

-884 TQAELA
+884 VQADLA
-890 RA
+890 QA